1 MTHLWLIR
9 HAQTDAN
16 ATGVIQGQ
24 YDAQLSALGREQARI
39 LAQRIVKSPPDVIYS
54 SDSSR
59 AHDTARAVARRC
71 ELPIHLDV
79 RLREI
84 DMGEWSN
91 RPWKEIRDTFPEA
104 LACMNSDPTFRRGV
118 NGENPIEVQER
129 VVAVINE
136 ILAKH
141 QGQRIAVF
149 SHGFSLRT
157 YIAHLLDMPLTGIH
171 YRFKFGNTG
180 ITRIRFNEDNKYP
193 SLITLNDT
201 SHLDDMS

>member
-59 AHDTARAVARRC
+59 AHDTARAVARMC

-84 DMGEWSN
+84 DMGQWSN
-91 RPWKEIRDTFPEA
+91 RPWKEIRDTFPEQIKR
-104 LACMNSDPTFRRGV
+104 MDSDPTFRRGV

-141 QGQRIAVF
+141 QGERIAVF

-157 YIAHLLDMPLTGIH
+157 YIAHLLETPLTGIH
-171 YRFKFGNTG
+171 NRLKFGNTG
-180 ITRIRFNEDNKYP
+180 ITRIRFYEGNQYATVM
-193 SLITLNDT
+193 TLNDT
-201 SHLDDMS
+201 SHLEELS

>member
-9 HAQTDAN
+9 HAQTDSN

-24 YDAQLSALGREQARI
+24 YDSKLSTLGREQANL

-59 AHDTARAVARRC
+59 AHDTARAVAQSC
-71 ELPIHLDV
+71 GLPIHLDV

-84 DMGEWSN
+84 DMGQWSN
-91 RPWKEIRDTFPEA
+91 RPWQEIRDAFPEA
-104 LACMNSDPTFRRGV
+104 LERQNSDPTFRRGV
-118 NGENPIEVQER
+118 DGENPIEVQER
-129 VVAVINE
+129 AVAVINE
-136 ILAKH
+136 IVAKH

-149 SHGFSLRT
+149 SHGFTLRT
-157 YIAHLLDMPLTGIH
+157 YIAHLLETPLTGIH
-171 YRFKFGNTG
+171 NRLKFHNTG
-180 ITRIRFNEDNKYP
+180 ITRIGFYQGNKYA

-201 SHLDDMS
+201 SHLDES